1 MLFAITVQPSLEF
14 LEAHELIA
22 VSKIPAQMQR
32 CPRPRPT
39 AQSAYLHKNVSST
52 FPPANASG
60 SSHDSRIPRVL
71 FQLPIATESVGP
83 TDKEFFGQRSRKRNS
98 GPNAATFKT
107 IMMPAKRYMPINSP
121 IPTCMPRIAVNQGN
135 RVFLG
140 QIKNG

>member
-83 TDKEFFGQRSRKRNS
+83 TDKEFFGQRSRKRNPARINTS
-98 GPNAATFKT
+98 GGTISKGARVNARHRLSPFHQPC
-107 IMMPAKRYMPINSP
+107 PAHLA
-121 IPTCMPRIAVNQGN
+121 IPP
-135 RVFLG
+135 
-140 QIKNG
+140 KK